1 MDNDLRI
8 NLLARLARSSTASGR
23 LSESARPASILSL
36 SAAAYGAKPS
46 EDATVPTGFD
56 PVAVALFESIVEGA
70 FLVANADGVFDDEEK
85 RTFERVVV
93 AACGGMVA
101 PSQITALVSDLG
113 DQLQEDG
120 VDRRVDV
127 LSKALTKPEHALE
140 VLRVAALLALSTDD
154 VSPVEREVLGK
165 IAKAT
170 GLGPG
175 AVDQAI
181 AEVRTAL
188 ASAGA

>member
-23 LSESARPASILSL
+23 LSDPGRPASILSL

-70 FLVANADGVFDDEEK
+70 YVVANADGVFDDEEK
-85 RTFERVVV
+85 RTFERIVV

-101 PSQITALVSDLG
+101 PSQITALVADLA
-113 DQLQEDG
+113 DQLEEDG

-127 LSKALTKPEHALE
+127 LSKAVMKPEHAQE
-140 VLRVAALLALSTDD
+140 VLRIAALLALATED

-170 GLGPG
+170 GLGAG
-175 AVDQAI
+175 AVDQALSD
-181 AEVRTAL
+181 VKNAL

>member
-23 LSESARPASILSL
+23 LSDSGRPASILSL

-70 FLVANADGVFDDEEK
+70 YLVANADGVFDDEEK
-85 RTFERVVV
+85 RIFERVVV

-101 PSQITALVSDLG
+101 PSQVTALVADLG

-120 VDRRVDV
+120 VDRRVDA
-127 LSKALTKPEHALE
+127 LSKAVMKPEHAQE
-140 VLRVAALLALSTDD
+140 VLRIAALLALATED

-170 GLGPG
+170 GLGSG
-175 AVDQAI
+175 AVDQALSDVK
-181 AEVRTAL
+181 AAL
-188 ASAGA
+188 AAAGS

>member
-23 LSESARPASILSL
+23 LSDSGRPASILSL

-70 FLVANADGVFDDEEK
+70 YLVANADGVFDDEEK

-101 PSQITALVSDLG
+101 PSQITALVADLS
-113 DQLQEDG
+113 DQLEEDG
-120 VDRRVDV
+120 VDRRVDA
-127 LSKALTKPEHALE
+127 LSKAVMKPEHAQE
-140 VLRVAALLALSTDD
+140 VLRIAALLALATED

-170 GLGPG
+170 GLGAG
-175 AVDQAI
+175 AVDQALSDVK
-181 AEVRTAL
+181 AAL

>member
-23 LSESARPASILSL
+23 LSDSSKPASILSL
-36 SAAAYGAKPS
+36 SAAAYSAKPS

-70 FLVANADGVFDDEEK
+70 FVVANADGVFDDEEK

-101 PSQITALVSDLG
+101 PSQITALVSDLT
-113 DQLQEDG
+113 DQLAEDG
-120 VDRRVDV
+120 VDRRVDA
-127 LSKALTKPEHALE
+127 LAKGLTKPEHAQE
-140 VLRVAALLALSTDD
+140 ALRIAALLALTTDD
-154 VSPVEREVLGK
+154 VSPVERDVLGK
-165 IAKAT
+165 IARAT
-170 GLGPG
+170 NLGAG
-175 AVDQAI
+175 AVDQAVS
-181 AEVRTAL
+181 EVKTAL
-188 ASAGA
+188 ASAGT

>member
-23 LSESARPASILSL
+23 LSDSGKPVSILSL

-56 PVAVALFESIVEGA
+56 PIAVALFESIVEGA
-70 FLVANADGVFDDEEK
+70 FLVANADGVFDDDEK
-85 RTFERVVV
+85 RMFERVVV

-101 PSQITALVSDLG
+101 PSQITALVADLG

-120 VDRRVDV
+120 VDRRVEA
-127 LSKALTKPEHALE
+127 LSKAVMKPEHAQE
-140 VLRVAALLALSTDD
+140 VLRIAALLAMATED

-170 GLGPG
+170 GLGAG
-175 AVDQAI
+175 AVDQAL
-181 AEVRTAL
+181 AEVKAAL